1 MEPCVGKPDCLSER
15 LMADCPFCLI
25 VSGRSDVK
33 PVAESEHSVAFED
46 LYPLSQGHTLVVPR
60 RHEADLFQL
69 DKDERAD
76 AWGLLDVVQQL
87 LVERLKPD
95 GFNIGV
101 NVSDAAGQTVEHAHI
116 HLIPRFR
123 GDVEDPRGGIRWV
136 IPDEAPY
143 WE

>member
-1 MEPCVGKPDCLSER
+1 MKPCVGKPDCFSER

-25 VSGRSDVK
+25 VSGQSDVK
-33 PVAESEHSVAFED
+33 LVAESEHSVAFED

-60 RHEADLFQL
+60 WHEVDLFQL
-69 DKDERAD
+69 EKDERTD
-76 AWGLLDVVQQL
+76 AWRLLDVVQQQ

-101 NVSDAAGQTVEHAHI
+101 NVSDAAGQTVAHAHI
-116 HLIPRFR
+116 HLIPRFH
-123 GDVEDPRGGIRWV
+123 GDVEDPRGGVRWV
-136 IPDEAPY
+136 IPDKAPY